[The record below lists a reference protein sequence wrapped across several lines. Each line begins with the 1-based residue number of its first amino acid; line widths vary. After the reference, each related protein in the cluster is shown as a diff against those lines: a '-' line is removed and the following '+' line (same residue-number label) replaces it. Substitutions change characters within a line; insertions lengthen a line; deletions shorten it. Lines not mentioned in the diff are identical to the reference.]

1 MPPPPSIRAY
11 IKEITS
17 THSGGNATEHSF
29 RADLQKLMQEL
40 LPAVH
45 TTNEPRRIECGAP
58 DYVLTHND
66 IPLGYIEAKDL
77 DKSLDDK
84 AHHAQLKRYVESL
97 DNLIFTNYL
106 EFRFYRDGE
115 MKPAA
120 AVAIA
125 ELRGA
130 KIKPLPENFARFTD
144 LIKTFGAYEGQTI
157 TAANDLARRMAHK
170 ARMLAATV
178 NEALAQD
185 DDAQIYGDKSNEM
198 ENVLQGQLS
207 AFREHLIH
215 DLDGPGFADIY
226 AQTVAYGMFAARLH
240 DPTPATFTRRE
251 AADLIP
257 STNPFLRKFFQHI
270 AGYDLDPRIRWIVDD
285 LADVFRA
292 ADVGELMKGYGK
304 ATQQNDPFIHFYETF
319 LGEYDPKLR
328 KSRGVYYTPEP
339 VVNFI
344 VRAVDEILRT
354 EFNLKDGLADTSKT
368 VIEIEGQP
376 STDKRK
382 KGKAQTYNKEVHRV
396 QILDPAVGTGTF
408 LAAIVQEIY
417 SKQFA
422 AQKGI
427 WPDYVKQDLIPRLN
441 GFEVLLASYAMAHTK
456 LEMVLREK
464 GCDLDGNR
472 LRIYLT
478 NSLEEHHP
486 DTGTLFAQWLSAEA
500 NEANFIKR
508 DTPVMV
514 VIGNPPYSV
523 ESANKGEWIA
533 DLLQDY
539 KQEPGGGKLQ
549 EKNSKSLND
558 DYVKFIRYG
567 QHYIDRTGEGVLA
580 YVNNHGF
587 LDNPT
592 FRGMRWSLLQSFD
605 AIYLIDLHGNSKKKE
620 TAPDGSADKNVFD
633 IQQGVSI
640 NLFVKTGKKKN
651 GELARVF
658 HHDLYGERQ
667 SKYKFLWGRDFKQI
681 DFSELKPQAP
691 QYFFVPMDYELQSE
705 YEGGFS
711 IKDLFLQNGSGVGP
725 KRDSLAIHFSKEKAL
740 EAARD
745 ILDMEKEDFYR
756 KYNLPPD
763 VRDWRYEWAKT
774 DIEQFGVND
783 KLIQPIQYRP
793 FDTRSIVYTGK
804 TRGFIGWPVL
814 KIMRHFIEGENVG
827 LITIRNSRSNHIW
840 REIFVTN
847 TIATSATSITTL
859 DKNFVCPLYV
869 YPEEKQQ
876 SPDEQQSL
884 DEQQNPD
891 NQQSLGEQQNPE
903 KQLTLDKQQSPD
915 EQQSLDKKQ
924 NSEKQL
930 TLDEQQNSEK
940 QQTREPNLN
949 PDIIKTIAEKLS
961 LNFTPEKIDDNNSF
975 APIDLLDYIYATL
988 HNPAYRQ
995 KYREFLKT
1003 DFPRVPYPTD
1013 QKQFRALAQLGT
1025 ELRSLHLMES
1035 PTLDT
1040 LITTYPETGDNT
1052 VTKPHFEITDP
1063 TKRLGKV
1070 HINPSQHF
1078 TDVPEVAW
1086 NFHIGGYQ
1094 PAQKWL
1100 KDRKGRTLDHQD
1112 IIHYQKI
1119 IVALTETAAIME
1131 TISGL

>member
-106 EFRFYRDGE
+106 EFRFYRDGD

-120 AVAIA
+120 AIAIA

-185 DDAQIYGDKSNEM
+185 DDVPIYGDKSNEM
-198 ENVLQGQLS
+198 ENVLQGQLI

-319 LGEYDPKLR
+319 LGEYDPRLR

-382 KGKAQTYNKEVHRV
+382 RGKAQTYSKEVHRV
-396 QILDPAVGTGTF
+396 QILDPAAGTGTF
-408 LAAIVQEIY
+408 LANIVQEIY
-417 SKQFA
+417 NKQFA

-441 GFEVLLASYAMAHTK
+441 GFEVLLASYAMAHIK
-456 LEMVLREK
+456 LEMVLRDT

-472 LRIYLT
+472 LRVFLT
-478 NSLEEHHP
+478 NSLEQHHP

-514 VIGNPPYSV
+514 VIGNPPYSG

-549 EKNSKSLND
+549 EKNSKWLND

-580 YVNNHGF
+580 YVNNHSF

-640 NLFVKTGKKKN
+640 NLFVKTGEKKN

-667 SKYKFLWGRDFKQI
+667 SKYEFLWGHDFKQV
-681 DFSELKPQAP
+681 DFAELKPQAP
-691 QYFFVPMDYELQSE
+691 HYFFVPKNYELQDE
-705 YEGGFS
+705 YDKGFS
-711 IKDLFLQNGSGVGP
+711 ANELFPINSAGI
-725 KRDSLAIHFSKEKAL
+725 AT
-740 EAARD
+740 ARD
-745 ILDMEKEDFYR
+745 GFTIYHTPQELKSAIAGFRAMDDETAREKYSLGRDTQEWKVGFARKDMEENIFA
-756 KYNLPPD
+756 NS
-763 VRDWRYEWAKT
+763 
-774 DIEQFGVND
+774 ND
-783 KLIQPIQYRP
+783 KPVPISYRP
-793 FDTRSIVYTGK
+793 FDIRYTYYTGNSK
-804 TRGFIGWPVL
+804 GFHCRPREKVMGHMLKKENIGLVMNRQIEEQRGFSDVL
-814 KIMRHFIEGENVG
+814 VS
-827 LITIRNSRSNHIW
+827 NSVIQLHSLSIK
-840 REIFVTN
+840 ETN
-847 TIATSATSITTL
+847 TIA
-859 DKNFVCPLYV
+859 PLYL

-876 SPDEQQSL
+876 SL
-884 DEQQNPD
+884 DKQQNPD
-891 NQQSLGEQQNPE
+891 KQQNSE
-903 KQLTLDKQQSPD
+903 KQLTLDKQQSP
-915 EQQSLDKKQ
+915 
-924 NSEKQL
+924 EKQP
-930 TLDEQQNSEK
+930 
-940 QQTREPNLN
+940 TRKPNLN
-949 PDIIKTIAEKLS
+949 PDIIETIAKKLS
-961 LNFTPEKIDDNNSF
+961 LNFTPEKIGDADTF
-975 APIDLLDYIYATL
+975 APIDLLDYIYAIL

-1013 QKQFRALAQLGT
+1013 QKQFRALAQLGA

-1070 HINPSQHF
+1070 HINPDQHF